1 MVSLLDAP
9 IPGQSLT
16 DQPKNWP
23 WENPPDMADPEEATQ
38 YYINK
43 LADEEIM
50 DDLTVLL
57 GSDMPLAP
65 FVKTLLT
72 MGVMNGLH
80 SIDVSMIIAP
90 VIHAFIKAAM
100 TSYGIEV
107 RDDIGDPEEELK
119 EREKQRLQ
127 TAISM
132 AMADA
137 EDKGASDEDP
147 GVALL
152 AEMQNTTGKP
162 QVEMPEDDLNMD
174 MEVSEPDAE
183 PMGLMAKGA

>member
-50 DDLTVLL
+50 DDLSVLL
-57 GSDMPLAP
+57 GGDMPVAP

-80 SIDVSMIIAP
+80 SIDVSIIIAP

-107 RDDIGDPEEELK
+107 RDDIGDPEEEIK

-137 EDKGASDEDP
+137 DDKGASDEDP

-162 QVEMPEDDLNMD
+162 QVELPEDDLNMD

>member
-23 WENPPDMADPEEATQ
+23 WENPPEMADPEEATQ

-50 DDLTVLL
+50 DDLSVLL
-57 GSDMPLAP
+57 GSDMPVAP

-80 SIDVSMIIAP
+80 SIDVSIIIAP

-127 TAISM
+127 TAITM

-152 AEMQNTTGKP
+152 AEMQNTTGKT
-162 QVEMPEDDLNMD
+162 QVEMPEDDLNMN
-174 MEVSEPDAE
+174 MEVSESDAE

>member
-1 MVSLLDAP
+1 
-9 IPGQSLT
+9 
-16 DQPKNWP
+16 
-23 WENPPDMADPEEATQ
+23 MADPEEATQ

-50 DDLTVLL
+50 DDLSVLL
-57 GSDMPLAP
+57 GSDMPVAP

-80 SIDVSMIIAP
+80 SIDVSIIIAP

-127 TAISM
+127 TAITM

-152 AEMQNTTGKP
+152 AEMQNTTGKT

>member
-23 WENPPDMADPEEATQ
+23 WENPPEMADPEEATQ

-50 DDLTVLL
+50 DDLSVLL
-57 GSDMPLAP
+57 GSDMPVAP

-80 SIDVSMIIAP
+80 SIDVSIIIAP

-107 RDDIGDPEEELK
+107 RDDISNPEEELK
-119 EREKQRLQ
+119 EREKKRLQ

>member
-23 WENPPDMADPEEATQ
+23 WENPPEMADPEEATQ

-57 GSDMPLAP
+57 GSDMPVAP

-80 SIDVSMIIAP
+80 SIDVSIIIAP

-107 RDDIGDPEEELK
+107 RDDIGDPEEEIK

-137 EDKGASDEDP
+137 DDKGASDEDP

-162 QVEMPEDDLNMD
+162 QVEMPEDDLNMN

>member
-1 MVSLLDAP
+1 MASFFDAP

-16 DQPKNWP
+16 DEPKNWP
-23 WENPPDMADPEEATQ
+23 WENPPEMADPEEATQ

-65 FVKTLLT
+65 FIKTLLT

-80 SIDVSMIIAP
+80 SIDVSIIIAP

-107 RDDIGDPEEELK
+107 RDDIGDPEEEIK

-162 QVEMPEDDLNMD
+162 QVELPEDDLNMD

>member
-23 WENPPDMADPEEATQ
+23 WENPPEMADPEEATQ

-50 DDLTVLL
+50 DDLSVLL
-57 GSDMPLAP
+57 GSDMPVAP

-127 TAISM
+127 TAITM

>member
-23 WENPPDMADPEEATQ
+23 WENPPEMADPEEATQ

-50 DDLTVLL
+50 DDLSVLL
-57 GSDMPLAP
+57 GSDMPVAP

-127 TAISM
+127 TAITM

-162 QVEMPEDDLNMD
+162 QVEMPEDDLNMN

>member
-23 WENPPDMADPEEATQ
+23 WENPPEMADPEEATQ

-50 DDLTVLL
+50 DDLSVLL
-57 GSDMPLAP
+57 GSDMPVAP

-80 SIDVSMIIAP
+80 SIDVSIIIAP

-127 TAISM
+127 TAITM

-152 AEMQNTTGKP
+152 AEMQNTTGKT

>member
-80 SIDVSMIIAP
+80 SIDVSIIIAP

-107 RDDIGDPEEELK
+107 RDDIGDPEEEIK

-137 EDKGASDEDP
+137 DDKGASDEDP

-162 QVEMPEDDLNMD
+162 QVELPEDDLNMD
-174 MEVSEPDAE
+174 MEVSEPEAE

>member
-23 WENPPDMADPEEATQ
+23 WENPPEMADPEEATQ

-50 DDLTVLL
+50 DDLSVLL
-57 GSDMPLAP
+57 GSDMPVAP

-107 RDDIGDPEEELK
+107 RDDIGDPEEEIK

-162 QVEMPEDDLNMD
+162 QVELPEDDLNMD

>member
-23 WENPPDMADPEEATQ
+23 WENPPEMADPEEATQ

-50 DDLTVLL
+50 DDLSVLL
-57 GSDMPLAP
+57 GSDMPVAP

-80 SIDVSMIIAP
+80 SIDVSIIIAP

-127 TAISM
+127 TAITM

-162 QVEMPEDDLNMD
+162 QVEMPEDDLNMN

>member
-23 WENPPDMADPEEATQ
+23 WENPPEMADPEEATQ

-50 DDLTVLL
+50 DDLSVLL
-57 GSDMPLAP
+57 GSDMPVAP

-107 RDDIGDPEEELK
+107 RDDIGDPEEGLK

>member
-1 MVSLLDAP
+1 MASFLDAP

-23 WENPPDMADPEEATQ
+23 WENPPEMADPEEATQ
-38 YYINK
+38 YYITK
-43 LADEEIM
+43 LADQEVM
-50 DDLTVLL
+50 DDLSVLL
-57 GSDMPLAP
+57 GSDMPVAP

-107 RDDIGDPEEELK
+107 RDDIGNPEEELK

-127 TAISM
+127 TAITM

-137 EDKGASDEDP
+137 EGKGTSSEDP

-174 MEVSEPDAE
+174 MEVSEPEAE

>member
-23 WENPPDMADPEEATQ
+23 WENPPEMADPEEATQ

-50 DDLTVLL
+50 DDLSVLL
-57 GSDMPLAP
+57 GSDMPVAP

>member
-23 WENPPDMADPEEATQ
+23 WENPPEMADPEEATQ

-50 DDLTVLL
+50 DDLSVLL
-57 GSDMPLAP
+57 GSDMPVAP

-137 EDKGASDEDP
+137 DDKGASDEDP

-162 QVEMPEDDLNMD
+162 QVELPEDDLNMD
-174 MEVSEPDAE
+174 MEVSEPEAE

>member
-1 MVSLLDAP
+1 MISFLDAP

-23 WENPPDMADPEEATQ
+23 WENPPEMADPEEATQ
-38 YYINK
+38 HYINK
-43 LADEEIM
+43 LADEEVM
-50 DDLTVLL
+50 DDLSVLL
-57 GSDMPLAP
+57 GSDMPVAP

-80 SIDVSMIIAP
+80 SIDVSIIIAP

-107 RDDIGDPEEELK
+107 RDDIGNPEEELK
-119 EREKQRLQ
+119 EREKKRLQ
-127 TAISM
+127 TAITM

-152 AEMQNTTGKP
+152 AELQNTTGEP
-162 QVEMPEDDLNMD
+162 QVETPEDGLNMN

>member
-23 WENPPDMADPEEATQ
+23 WENPPEMADPEEATQ

-65 FVKTLLT
+65 FIKTLLT

-80 SIDVSMIIAP
+80 SIDVSIIIAP

-107 RDDIGDPEEELK
+107 RDDIGDPEEEIK

-137 EDKGASDEDP
+137 DDKGASDEDP

-162 QVEMPEDDLNMD
+162 QVELPEDDLNMD

>member
-23 WENPPDMADPEEATQ
+23 WENPPEMADPEEATQ

-80 SIDVSMIIAP
+80 SIDVSIIIAP

-107 RDDIGDPEEELK
+107 RDDIGDPEEEIK

-137 EDKGASDEDP
+137 DDKGASDEDP

-162 QVEMPEDDLNMD
+162 QVELPEDDLNMD
-174 MEVSEPDAE
+174 MEVSEPEAE

>member
-80 SIDVSMIIAP
+80 SIDVSIIIAP
-90 VIHAFIKAAM
+90 VIHAFLKAAM
-100 TSYGIEV
+100 TSYGVEV
-107 RDDIGDPEEELK
+107 RDDIGDPEEEIK

-137 EDKGASDEDP
+137 DDKGASDEDP

-162 QVEMPEDDLNMD
+162 QVELPEDDLNMD

>member
-1 MVSLLDAP
+1 MSSFLEAP
-9 IPGQSLT
+9 VPGQSLT

-23 WENPPDMADPEEATQ
+23 WENPPEMADPEEATQ
-38 YYINK
+38 YYITK
-43 LADEEIM
+43 LADQEVM
-50 DDLTVLL
+50 DDLSVLL
-57 GSDMPLAP
+57 GSDMPVAP

-107 RDDIGDPEEELK
+107 RDDIGNPEEELK

-127 TAISM
+127 TAITM

-137 EDKGASDEDP
+137 EDKGTSRT
-147 GVALL
+147 VIILRF
-152 AEMQNTTGKP
+152 
-162 QVEMPEDDLNMD
+162 
-174 MEVSEPDAE
+174 
-183 PMGLMAKGA
+183 

>member
-80 SIDVSMIIAP
+80 SIDVSIIIAP

-174 MEVSEPDAE
+174 MEVSEPEAE

>member
-1 MVSLLDAP
+1 MASFLEAP
-9 IPGQSLT
+9 VPGQSLT

-23 WENPPDMADPEEATQ
+23 WENPPEMADTEEATR

-43 LADEEIM
+43 LADEDVM
-50 DDLTVLL
+50 DDLSVLL
-57 GSDMPLAP
+57 GGGMPVAP

-72 MGVMNGLH
+72 TGVMNGLH
-80 SIDVSMIIAP
+80 SVDISIIIAP

-107 RDDIGDPEEELK
+107 RDDIVSPEEALK
-119 EREKQRLQ
+119 EREKQRLL
-127 TAISM
+127 TAIEL

-137 EDKGASDEDP
+137 DRGSEDP

-152 AEMQNTTGKP
+152 QEVQTTLNEED
-162 QVEMPEDDLNMD
+162 VEATNEDMT
-174 MEVSEPDAE
+174 MEVSDSAE
-183 PMGLMAKGA
+183 PKGLMAKEA

>member
-23 WENPPDMADPEEATQ
+23 WENPPEMADPEEATQ

-50 DDLTVLL
+50 DDLSVLL
-57 GSDMPLAP
+57 GSDMPVAP

-162 QVEMPEDDLNMD
+162 QVEMPEDDLNMN
-174 MEVSEPDAE
+174 MEVSETDAE

>member
-1 MVSLLDAP
+1 
-9 IPGQSLT
+9 
-16 DQPKNWP
+16 
-23 WENPPDMADPEEATQ
+23 MADPEEATQ

-50 DDLTVLL
+50 DDLSVLL
-57 GSDMPLAP
+57 GSDMPVAP

-127 TAISM
+127 TAITM

-162 QVEMPEDDLNMD
+162 QVEMPEDDLNMN

>member
-23 WENPPDMADPEEATQ
+23 WENPPEMADPEEATQ

-80 SIDVSMIIAP
+80 SIDVSIIIAP

-107 RDDIGDPEEELK
+107 RDDIGDPEEEIK